1 LMHNALCSAIP
12 PEMVAMI
19 TNNETVKEAWDAI
32 ATMRISND
40 RMKKA
45 TTQQLCRKYD
55 LTAFKEG
62 RPLRTM
68 RCA

>member
-1 LMHNALCSAIP
+1 
-12 PEMVAMI
+12 MVAMI

-45 TTQQLCRKYD
+45 TAQQLCRKYD
-55 LTAFKEG
+55 LTTFKEG

-68 RCA
+68 HCA